1 MLLETQK
8 SIIFLPTE
16 RRMRQIF
23 LTGLIIS
30 FLCHSLPSLAQIRTD
45 SASVDSVDTRPVI
58 IMTGKLHET
67 TFDVMTIDTLEE
79 QKESD
84 ALFKVGGAVRFNYF
98 VKSWEGQQSN
108 RSKLGDMA
116 FDLFRINV
124 TGELGGIILNAE
136 YRFYSDDFGGPMP
149 HSAWAGYN
157 FNERNMVQVGL
168 HQVPFGNQTYNS
180 DNWFFNIPYYLG
192 LEDDYDLGIK
202 YIYSGDR
209 LGLVA
214 GFYKN
219 AELSPYDYGRYSYDF
234 VGEFEETNQAN
245 VKLMYYLTGDTRIG
259 VSGQLGQIYNN
270 VEDDF
275 GTHHALAVHMRGDY
289 NRVGVKLQ
297 AMSFGADIPQQ
308 VLVPGSEI
316 GGNDII
322 TMGAYGAPYN
332 VAYGGQIYTA
342 SINYQLPVD
351 WGPVSRLVF
360 YDNYSYYDKSNENYA
375 DTQMNVLG
383 MMVTAGSVYTY
394 IDYASGLNHPWLS
407 ANYADGLAEGLADA
421 EWQSRFNIN
430 IGYYF

>member
-1 MLLETQK
+1 
-8 SIIFLPTE
+8 
-16 RRMRQIF
+16 
-23 LTGLIIS
+23 
-30 FLCHSLPSLAQIRTD
+30 
-45 SASVDSVDTRPVI
+45 
-58 IMTGKLHET
+58 
-67 TFDVMTIDTLEE
+67 
-79 QKESD
+79 
-84 ALFKVGGAVRFNYF
+84 
-98 VKSWEGQQSN
+98 
-108 RSKLGDMA
+108 
-116 FDLFRINV
+116 
-124 TGELGGIILNAE
+124 
-136 YRFYSDDFGGPMP
+136 
-149 HSAWAGYN
+149 
-157 FNERNMVQVGL
+157 
-168 HQVPFGNQTYNS
+168 
-180 DNWFFNIPYYLG
+180 
-192 LEDDYDLGIK
+192 
-202 YIYSGDR
+202 
-209 LGLVA
+209 
-214 GFYKN
+214 
-219 AELSPYDYGRYSYDF
+219 
-234 VGEFEETNQAN
+234 
-245 VKLMYYLTGDTRIG
+245 
-259 VSGQLGQIYNN
+259 
-270 VEDDF
+270 
-275 GTHHALAVHMRGDY
+275 VHMRGDY

>member
-1 MLLETQK
+1 M
-8 SIIFLPTE
+8 
-16 RRMRQIF
+16 RRIF
-23 LTGLIIS
+23 LTGFILLL
-30 FLCHSLPSLAQIRTD
+30 LCHSQTTLAQIRTD
-45 SASVDSVDTRPVI
+45 SASIDSTDTRPVI

-67 TFDVMTIDTLEE
+67 TFDVMTIDTLDEQEE
-79 QKESD
+79 DD

-108 RSKLGDMA
+108 RSKYGDMA
-116 FDLFRINV
+116 FDLFRLNV
-124 TGELGGIILNAE
+124 TGELGGVILNAE

-180 DNWFFNIPYYLG
+180 DNWFFTIPYYLG
-192 LEDDYDLGIK
+192 LEDDYDLGVK
-202 YIYSGDR
+202 YIYSGTR

-219 AELSPYDYGRYSYDF
+219 SELPPSDFGRYSYDF
-234 VGEFEETNQAN
+234 VGVYEETNQVN
-245 VKLMYYLTGDTRIG
+245 TKLMYYLAGDTRIG
-259 VSGQLGQIYNN
+259 FSAQAGQIFNN
-270 VEDDF
+270 ETQEF
-275 GTHHALAVHMRGDY
+275 GFHHALAVHMRGDY
-289 NRVGVKLQ
+289 NNVGVKLQ
-297 AMSFGADIPQQ
+297 AINLGADIPQISDN
-308 VLVPGSEI
+308 PGSET
-316 GGNDII
+316 GPNDII

-342 SINYQLPVD
+342 SLSYQWPVN

-360 YDNYSYYDKSNENYA
+360 YDNYSYYDKSNENYS

-383 MMVTAGSVYTY
+383 IMVTAGSVYTY
-394 IDYASGLNHPWLS
+394 IDYASGLNHPWLGS
-407 ANYADGLAEGLADA
+407 DYAGGLAEGSPNATW
-421 EWQSRFNIN
+421 ESRFNIN